1 MVEGG
6 GGAVCA
12 DVVIAGV
19 VDKPGKSAEGS
30 GGVAVAAAGAA
41 APGPDAGV
49 GVFES
54 NPRCFN
60 MASSADGFVVRAGA
74 AAAGAAAAAAGAVGI
89 CGIVD
94 DGGVARTG
102 GTPAAAVVAATG
114 GGITAAVG
122 GGGIGRGS
130 EAVCGVV
137 GVADLALV
145 PASSAARAPPAP

>member
-74 AAAGAAAAAAGAVGI
+74 AAAAGAAVGI

-94 DGGVARTG
+94 GGGVARTG

>member
-41 APGPDAGV
+41 APGAGAGV
-49 GVFES
+49 DVFES

-74 AAAGAAAAAAGAVGI
+74 AAAAGAAVGI

-94 DGGVARTG
+94 GGGVARTG